1 MPNAVL
7 LRCFRDFG
15 LLRFAA
21 PFHNFSRQHAKTSV
35 HFSSRSGRR
44 RRKLPGVALAARGG
58 NWLLL
63 SFLAVTLSTT
73 ALGCATFGR
82 RGAAQEKIAAGREL
96 SRQGVAAMEVGNWQQ
111 AEALL
116 QQAVE
121 ASPEE
126 ADTHRHLAE
135 ALWHRGAAD
144 AAMKHMGQALRLE
157 PNDATL
163 LVRAGEMSLAM
174 ADHNTALSRAE
185 RAIQLD
191 AKLADGWALRGRV
204 FGRLGQSDRAMADL
218 QRALEISPQ
227 DPEALLDVAL
237 MYRQRGEAARAL
249 TTLHYLLDTY
259 APGEEPQLAL
269 QLEGLT
275 LMELGRAQQAS
286 ESFQL
291 AARRGPPNADVLYH
305 LAQAQS
311 RAGRYAEA
319 NAAARQALAID
330 ASHQA
335 SRQLLIQL
343 AANNPP
349 IDLQRR

>member
-1 MPNAVL
+1 
-7 LRCFRDFG
+7 
-15 LLRFAA
+15 
-21 PFHNFSRQHAKTSV
+21 
-35 HFSSRSGRR
+35 
-44 RRKLPGVALAARGG
+44 
-58 NWLLL
+58 LLL

-349 IDLQRR
+349 IELQRR